1 MAKLLSKSELE
12 NKAKVYFK
20 KLGVSK
26 LYATSDGQL
35 FILESRAKL
44 HAGSGGQVH
53 EMTTDERPEVAKDDS
68 ANEASVYAKMSVKEL
83 KEAIADLDLE
93 TLHKV
98 LADEVQKQNRKSAVE
113 LIENKIAE
121 LTK

>member
-12 NKAKVYFK
+12 NKAKDYFK

-44 HAGSGGQVH
+44 HAGNGGQVH
-53 EMTTDERPEVAKDDS
+53 EMTTDEKPEEAKDDS
-68 ANEASVYAKMSVKEL
+68 QAEVSAFSKMSVKEL
-83 KEAIADLDLE
+83 KEAIAGLDLE
-93 TLHKV
+93 TLHIV
-98 LADEVQKQNRKSAVE
+98 LADEVQNQNRKSAVE
-113 LIENKIAE
+113 LIEAKIAE